1 MHSQCFAIS
10 SFSSLSCSLRKPDCW
25 EGMKR
30 ILKLLKGAVLWD
42 YQLTG

>member
-10 SFSSLSCSLRKPDCW
+10 SFSNLLQPSKTDCW

-42 YQLTG
+42 YHLTG